1 VREESTVSQ
10 TIFERYGGFAK
21 VSRIVSSFYDSAVD
35 SPLLC
40 PYFQGIDMAR
50 LVDHQAKFI
59 SSLMGGPASY
69 SDEEI
74 RRVHAHLSVTDE
86 AFDEMTELLEET
98 LEDFGMNDDDIAAV
112 MKEIGGR
119 RHLIVTSG

>member
-1 VREESTVSQ
+1 MTQ

-40 PYFQGIDMAR
+40 PYFEGIDMAR
-50 LVDHQAKFI
+50 LIDHQAKFI

-69 SDEEI
+69 TDEEI
-74 RRVHAHLSVTDE
+74 ERVHAHLNVTEE
-86 AFDEMTELLEET
+86 AFKEATGLLEET
-98 LEDFGMNDDDIAAV
+98 LEDFGMNDDDIADV
-112 MKEIGGR
+112 MRAINSRKR
-119 RHLIVTSG
+119 FIVVSG

>member
-1 VREESTVSQ
+1 MPQ
-10 TIFERYGGFAK
+10 TLFERYGGFAK

-35 SPLLC
+35 SPILC
-40 PYFQGIDMAR
+40 PYFEGIDMAK

-74 RRVHAHLSVTDE
+74 ERVHAHLKITE
-86 AFDEMTELLEET
+86 QAFKEMTELLEET
-98 LEDFGMNDDDIAAV
+98 LEDFGMSDEDIASV
-112 MKEIGGR
+112 MSAITSRKR
-119 RHLIVTSG
+119 LIVTAG